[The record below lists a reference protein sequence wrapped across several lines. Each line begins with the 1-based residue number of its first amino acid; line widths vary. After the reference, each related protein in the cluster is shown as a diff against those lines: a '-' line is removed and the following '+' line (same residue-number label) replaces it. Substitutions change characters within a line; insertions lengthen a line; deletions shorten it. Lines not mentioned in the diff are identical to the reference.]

1 MRMSADIADQVMS
14 VVAVENEVSLQFYDR
29 PTKDGTQYL
38 FHFWI
43 AHSFSWFSDFH
54 L

>member
-1 MRMSADIADQVMS
+1 MSADIADQIMS

-38 FHFWI
+38 FT
-43 AHSFSWFSDFH
+43 SG
-54 L
+54 